1 MEYISII
8 KDDVD
13 LSKSHRYLRIPH
25 PRTGQAQLYLPYRCT
40 KGEESILEVSKI
52 SGSQR
57 RTWFIGDN
65 GIDAGNILMHY
76 PIDPLFLV
84 IPLVQAV
91 SSKAQFQP
99 LSDIFADLPTHPA
112 FSLTPP
118 FTPASSGPG
127 SSSSSAVL
135 GKGKNADSGAGS
147 GSGQGGYNADLAELL
162 KLKIVRRVFR
172 ACCEV
177 KEIPIMPD
185 ESSSNAEVEQRP
197 RRPQAQT
204 QRYYKPSIQLAIKHL
219 QRKVDHFAQVS
230 EFEKFDHL
238 VRSLGRDGLL
248 GQGASGDEL
257 RRLARIRA
265 ACDHMQQWLDPEV
278 TKRLIGTYDFTPL
291 TKHLSD
297 MSAAAI
303 AASQMPS
310 NNKSDK
316 DKDAKSL
323 KRKGSGSVSS
333 RGVEALKKV
342 NTNNMAKLTSFFK
355 PKSGDDKAKTPASK
369 QKK

>member
-25 PRTGQAQLYLPYRCT
+25 PRTGQAQLYLPYESAT
-40 KGEESILEVSKI
+40 GDESILEVSKI

-84 IPLVQAV
+84 IPLILAV
-91 SSKAQFQP
+91 STKSFQFQP
-99 LSDIFADLPTHPA
+99 LSDILTDLPTHPKFCLSQPFTA
-112 FSLTPP
+112 SSLSSSLTGQ
-118 FTPASSGPG
+118 AK
-127 SSSSSAVL
+127 
-135 GKGKNADSGAGS
+135 GKGAENGTSGGGA
-147 GSGQGGYNADLAELL
+147 GYNADLAELL
-162 KLKIVRRVFR
+162 NLKIVRRVFR

-177 KEIPIMPD
+177 KDLPSTD
-185 ESSSNAEVEQRP
+185 HEVPGGQRSGSDA
-197 RRPQAQT
+197 RSRV
-204 QRYYKPSIQLAIKHL
+204 QRYYKPSPELVVKHL
-219 QRKVDHFAQVS
+219 KRKIEHFAQVS

-248 GQGASGDEL
+248 GDGADIDEL

-265 ACDHMQQWLDPEV
+265 ACDHMQQWLDPEIA
-278 TKRLIGTYDFTPL
+278 KLLAKTYDFSPL

-297 MSAAAI
+297 MTAAAI

-310 NNKSDK
+310 NTKSDK
-316 DKDAKSL
+316 DAAAAAAGKGV
-323 KRKGSGSVSS
+323 KRKGSAAS

-355 PKSGDDKAKTPASK
+355 PKEGDEKAKPTT
-369 QKK
+369 KKKK